1 MSNTRPISVIP
12 VGHNGLAT
20 HMLETLRGAGRA
32 LFAAAPVID
41 LGVRLLAAGVLL
53 GVDVASLPGNGAIAA
68 SLALLLVLGTSPWS
82 IARRIG
88 RRPAGA

>member
-1 MSNTRPISVIP
+1 MSNSCPIVIP

-20 HMLETLRGAGRA
+20 HVLEALRDAGRA
-32 LFAAAPVID
+32 LSAAAPVID
-41 LGVRLLAAGVLL
+41 LGARLLAAGALL
-53 GVDVASLPGNGAIAA
+53 GADIASLPGNGAIAA

-88 RRPAGA
+88 RRFTAA